1 MLLIKRSWKLLL
13 KFPVPG
19 SGQLLLSPAWNKR
32 RIETSI
38 RRKHSLRAT
47 YHTLRSLALINAQS
61 NLQSVPD
68 IPKQNVI
75 VARQDL
81 VVSVLRMVS
90 GTI

>member
-1 MLLIKRSWKLLL
+1 MLPIKRSWKLLL

-38 RRKHSLRAT
+38 RRKRSLRAT

-61 NLQSVPD
+61 NSQSVPD
-68 IPKQNVI
+68 TPYGRSTSFL
-75 VARQDL
+75 ACGDRA
-81 VVSVLRMVS
+81 LRDN
-90 GTI
+90 